1 MGGVEVKDED
11 VEEEER
17 IELRV
22 AEGEVRG
29 EGEEGER
36 EALLE
41 DERAKALVAGLVGLE
56 TCFISE
62 GEVEE
67 TD

>member
-1 MGGVEVKDED
+1 MGGVEVKGED
-11 VEEEER
+11 VEEEGK

-22 AEGEVRG
+22 AEGEMRG

-41 DERAKALVAGLVGLE
+41 CERAKALVAVLVGLE
-56 TCFISE
+56 TWLFSE